1 MNLTAATVKNYAKPL
16 SALSGLSVRSALVII
31 ATIALSLSAC
41 KARRPTIAQS
51 EIRTDSIY
59 VREVIRDTAIIVQA
73 DSSLMRALVECDS
86 AGQARLKELL
96 FYRTGRYVSAPVVT
110 IRNNVLTA
118 TAKVDSFAVY
128 ARLFARF
135 TEKAKAREV
144 TIEKTVYVNRPNWW
158 QKALM
163 WAGALSL
170 VFFSIKTYLKFIKP

>member
-1 MNLTAATVKNYAKPL
+1 MNLTAETVKNYAKPS
-16 SALSGLSVRSALVII
+16 SALSGLYAKSALVII
-31 ATIALSLSAC
+31 ATAVLSLSAC
-41 KARRPTIAQS
+41 KARRPTTTRS
-51 EIRTDSIY
+51 EIQTDSIY

-96 FYRTGRYVSAPVVT
+96 YLRTGRYVSSPVVT

-144 TIEKTVYVNRPNWW
+144 TTQKTVYVNQLRWW
-158 QKALM
+158 QKMLM

-170 VFFSIKTYLKFIKP
+170 VFFTIRTYLKFIKP